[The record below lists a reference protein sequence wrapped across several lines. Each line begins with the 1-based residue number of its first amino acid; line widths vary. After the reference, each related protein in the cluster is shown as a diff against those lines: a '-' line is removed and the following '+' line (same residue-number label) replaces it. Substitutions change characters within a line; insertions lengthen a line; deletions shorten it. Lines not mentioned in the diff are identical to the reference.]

1 MRFCREENQDYALIT
16 YCCLCCNQRWA
27 SNCCKA
33 HRTFGAS
40 VLLLR
45 SLQKFLH
52 LVKKWKTL
60 KKNLILFEL
69 QKCTHFSILSKDIH
83 LAHTWNSVL
92 WMLKVNMT
100 YNTASVNSLKSQESS
115 FMKQTNSVWQ
125 QSTALD
131 LSKYPQHWTQAP
143 LMADIPRYLF

>member
-92 WMLKVNMT
+92 WMLKV
-100 YNTASVNSLKSQESS
+100 YKHDLQHCFCEFFEKSR
-115 FMKQTNSVWQ
+115 KQLHETDQ
-125 QSTALD
+125 QCVAAEHCSGF
-131 LSKYPQHWTQAP
+131 K
-143 LMADIPRYLF
+143 